1 MMRSRLL
8 RRIGLIFIS
17 VCFVM
22 CHEPAFAKKEVSN
35 VPDPDRLVI
44 EAQKM
49 VSIADMAA
57 YEQLPIEE
65 SEKDGYWWNK
75 QKRDDKLAYIKQLII
90 GFKMADKKLPVKKIV
105 NILDIEYNPR
115 DNPLDIKMDKS
126 VERMFNIITKE
137 MMLR

>member
-1 MMRSRLL
+1 MRSRRL
-8 RRIGLIFIS
+8 REISLIFIGA
-17 VCFVM
+17 CFIM
-22 CHEPAFAKKEVSN
+22 CQEPAFAKREISN
-35 VPDPDRLVI
+35 VPDPDKLVI

-49 VSIADMAA
+49 VSIADLAA
-57 YEQLPIEE
+57 YEQLPVAE

-90 GFKMADKKLPVKKIV
+90 GFKLADKKLPAKKIV